1 MQAQGLSDYTKMEQI
16 NFTCK
21 HIENNLEN
29 LKTNDKKE
37 EVKSYLMGFK

>member
-21 HIENNLEN
+21 HIESNLGN
-29 LKTNDKKE
+29 LKHNEKTE
-37 EVKSYLMGFK
+37 EVRSYLMGFK